1 MNIIKILASRLYL
14 TRQSR
19 RVRSWFAVDGDN
31 SLRLD
36 YPLSKNSVVFDLG
49 GYKGQFASDIFS
61 KYCCSV
67 YVFEPV
73 IAFSNAIQKR
83 FEAND
88 QIKVFSF
95 GLADK
100 QMSVFLNVD
109 SDRSAIALN
118 GDEKIQLVGYAD
130 FLEQHSINYLDLV
143 KINIE
148 GAEYD
153 LLDHII
159 ANNLHK
165 KVKNFQIQFHDFVPN
180 AQGRMVSIQKN
191 LEKTHELTWCYP
203 FVWENWRL
211 KERTE

>member
-1 MNIIKILASRLYL
+1 MNIIKTIANRLYL

-19 RVRSWFAVDGDN
+19 RVRPWFAVDGDN

-36 YPLSKNSVVFDLG
+36 YSLSKDSIVFDLG

-73 IAFSNAIQKR
+73 IAFCNAIQKR

-88 QIKVFSF
+88 NIHVFPF

-100 QMSVFLNVD
+100 EMDVFINVD
-109 SDRSAIALN
+109 SDRSAIALK
-118 GDEKIQLVGYAD
+118 GEERIHLKGFDY
-130 FLEQHSINYLDLV
+130 FLEQHRIQYVDLI
-143 KINIE
+143 KFNIE

-159 ANNLHK
+159 ANNLQK
-165 KVKNFQIQFHDFVPN
+165 KIINFQIQFHDFVPF
-180 AQGRMVSIQKN
+180 AQDRMVSIQKN
-191 LEKTHELTWCYP
+191 LEKTHELTWCFP

-211 KERTE
+211 KEHI